1 MLVWAVRAS
10 VMITKCPATR
20 THPETIFNSFGS
32 SRENAKLS
40 SVPYSH
46 FFKFSF
52 FFFFIF
58 ITTFRKSCPVQ
69 PQVSGFQ
76 QPL

>member
-52 FFFFIF
+52 FFLF
-58 ITTFRKSCPVQ
+58 
-69 PQVSGFQ
+69 
-76 QPL
+76 L

>member
-52 FFFFIF
+52 FFFLF
-58 ITTFRKSCPVQ
+58 
-69 PQVSGFQ
+69 
-76 QPL
+76 L